1 MNKTEEIKLILTNTD
16 NIDDKL
22 KSIMHICEKPFIL
35 SRVFSSFSRKKSLPT
50 EKQKEEYDKKK
61 SRVFSSFSRKKFLP
75 TEKQKEEYDKQKSR
89 LDKESDELFR
99 RYDEENLRN
108 SLPSAPTNK
117 LGAGARKKS
126 KARKKSN
133 VRKTKRTK

>member
-35 SRVFSSFSRKKSLPT
+35 SRVFSSLSRKKSPPT
-50 EKQKEEYDKKK
+50 EKQKEA
-61 SRVFSSFSRKKFLP
+61 
-75 TEKQKEEYDKQKSR
+75 YDKQKSR
-89 LDKESDELFR
+89 SAKEAEELFR
-99 RYDEENLRN
+99 HYELESLRA
-108 SLPSAPTNK
+108 SLPPAPTKK